1 MCYNIVDNTA
11 KLAVTIFKNYVC
23 SMKRL
28 SFIFFIL
35 CLCSFA
41 SYADERDIPIKSV
54 NADTRSIAGIPE
66 ATIGNGIIFISF
78 DASGVYSLYIEDSM
92 GNIIYTST
100 LPADGMEYSYDLSG
114 IGEGMF
120 TLTLEGVSGVYEGCL
135 TISQ

>member
-41 SYADERDIPIKSV
+41 SYADERDIPIQSV
-54 NADTRSIAGIPE
+54 NTNTRSISVLPE
-66 ATIGNGIIFISF
+66 ATIENGIISISF

-100 LPADGMEYSYDLSG
+100 LPADGMEYDLSG
-114 IGEGMF
+114 IGTGLLRLVIKGHGGE
-120 TLTLEGVSGVYEGCL
+120 YEGYFQL
-135 TISQ
+135 

>member
-41 SYADERDIPIKSV
+41 SYADERDIPIQSV
-54 NADTRSIAGIPE
+54 DTETRSIVGTPE
-66 ATIGNGIIFISF
+66 ATIENGIISISF
-78 DASGVYSLYIEDSM
+78 DASGVYSLYID
-92 GNIIYTST
+92 NPIIF
-100 LPADGMEYSYDLSG
+100 L
-114 IGEGMF
+114 
-120 TLTLEGVSGVYEGCL
+120 
-135 TISQ
+135 

>member
-1 MCYNIVDNTA
+1 MYYNIVDNTA

-41 SYADERDIPIKSV
+41 SYADERDIPIQSV
-54 NADTRSIAGIPE
+54 NTNTRSISVLPE
-66 ATIGNGIIFISF
+66 ATIENGIISISF
-78 DASGVYSLYIEDSM
+78 DASGVYSLYIEDCM

-100 LPADGMEYSYDLSG
+100 LPADGMEYDYDLSG
-114 IGEGMF
+114 IGTGLLRLVIKGYGGE
-120 TLTLEGVSGVYEGCL
+120 YEGYFSL
-135 TISQ
+135 

>member
-54 NADTRSIAGIPE
+54 NAETRSIAGIPE

-100 LPADGMEYSYDLSG
+100 LPADGMEYDYDLSG
-114 IGEGMF
+114 IGTGLLRLVIKGHGGE
-120 TLTLEGVSGVYEGCL
+120 YEGYFQL
-135 TISQ
+135 